1 MKSMLT
7 LHYLL
12 SLFCDAD
19 ISMPVMDGLEA
30 TRHIRTYE
38 KQRAW
43 DPALVIALTG
53 LGSSKTQQEA
63 FASGIDLF
71 LTKPVPLKEL
81 GRILESRHV

>member
-1 MKSMLT
+1 
-7 LHYLL
+7 
-12 SLFCDAD
+12 
-19 ISMPVMDGLEA
+19 MPVMDGLEA
-30 TRHIRTYE
+30 TRHIRAYE
-38 KQRAW
+38 KQQGW

-81 GRILESRHV
+81 GSILTSRRV